1 MACLY
6 LVLVLAVI
14 SATFTA
20 ICEGHLHAI
29 FAILS
34 MYVLWT
40 HTATFERG
48 RFWRRRRSPCGK
60 RGGREEEETL
70 HSLECCLLCL
80 KKEFQIQ
87 GSNLSEKFINI
98 HVSKLCPFCNRDSK
112 ITRKQAI
119 PPHVADQLGGLN

>member
-1 MACLY
+1 MKFLVGGIYRGVEKREGGEGRVILY

-48 RFWRRRRSPCGK
+48 RFWRRRRSPCEK
-60 RGGREEEETL
+60 RGGREYVEVPRGGAKINKNPIGGKMKKKK
-70 HSLECCLLCL
+70 SDLL
-80 KKEFQIQ
+80 
-87 GSNLSEKFINI
+87 
-98 HVSKLCPFCNRDSK
+98 V
-112 ITRKQAI
+112 
-119 PPHVADQLGGLN
+119 